1 MVEALIGRTL
11 SGVDPV
17 QPVPSL
23 DRELFDSVND
33 TTHRFGL
40 NAGQAFVDKDR
51 GVSTVLAELQ
61 DPEYDLFPIDREER
75 RAKISSI
82 LEKARQDFTER
93 SYRKEIDPSK
103 YPNCFCFSID
113 GVNICEK
120 AYANAL
126 GLSNDKGAVS
136 KVWKDEVR
144 VFIGTLSRMYNDTGW

>member
-1 MVEALIGRTL
+1 MVIDYLIQEL
-11 SGVDPV
+11 PKCQVNCMHKNCLANI
-17 QPVPSL
+17 SL
-23 DRELFDSVND
+23 KSFADMRYLFWRHMPN
-33 TTHRFGL
+33 
-40 NAGQAFVDKDR
+40 
-51 GVSTVLAELQ
+51 
-61 DPEYDLFPIDREER
+61 REER

-126 GLSNDKGAVS
+126 GLANDKGAVS
-136 KVWKDEVR
+136 KVWKDEVK
-144 VFIGTLSRMYNDTGW
+144 VFIGKP